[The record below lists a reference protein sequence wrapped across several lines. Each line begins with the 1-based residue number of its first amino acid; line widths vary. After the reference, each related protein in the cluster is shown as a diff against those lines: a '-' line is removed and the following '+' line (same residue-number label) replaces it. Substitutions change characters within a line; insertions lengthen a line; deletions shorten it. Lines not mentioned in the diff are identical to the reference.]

1 MVYYNYKEQ
10 RKVDTMK
17 NIITNKWTTFTL
29 TIACVILG
37 VCLMGRAY
45 SAQAIEPV
53 EQEPVVKYVEVIK
66 KEVFDTSII
75 ETMWCGSGFRE
86 GIIRMVG
93 AWWYA
98 DGVVEDEQGQLW
110 NIYQQVN
117 EQDFLLLWIADNNTP
132 DKTTDD
138 IIIKVWREAY

>member
-1 MVYYNYKEQ
+1 MKKINWNELAL
-10 RKVDTMK
+10 TM
-17 NIITNKWTTFTL
+17 WTVVG
-29 TIACVILG
+29 AILVVMMILFAG
-37 VCLMGRAY
+37 GCFK
-45 SAQAIEPV
+45 QASEPV
-53 EQEPVVKYVEVIK
+53 EQEPAVVYVEVV
-66 KEVFDTSII
+66 KEQMFDTSII
-75 ETMWCGSGFRE
+75 EAQWCGGFE
-86 GIIRMVG
+86 DGAVRMVG

-110 NIYQQVN
+110 GIDQQVS